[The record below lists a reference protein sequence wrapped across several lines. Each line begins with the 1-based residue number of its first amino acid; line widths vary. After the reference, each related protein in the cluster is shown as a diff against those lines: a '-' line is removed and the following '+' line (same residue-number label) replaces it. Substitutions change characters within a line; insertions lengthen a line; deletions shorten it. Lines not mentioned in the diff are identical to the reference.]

1 MQRSGNPAVR
11 WGLIFGGIIALLS
24 LLSIGAQFATGGT
37 SAFANTSG
45 GGGNAFSVLGC
56 LFLLI
61 DLALLFVA
69 GIMAARQNGRTGSG
83 SVAGLI
89 AAALGF
95 LVNTIATIIV
105 LLTLP
110 LSAFEDAA
118 ARNPNA
124 NISPTDLRNITVGVG
139 IGFFI
144 FLFFAGIGLGAGLGA
159 LGGLIGKG
167 QYRGLAPQYQEAM
180 YQGMPP
186 QGGLPMQP
194 GAYPPPSAPPP
205 PGYPQYPQPG
215 AYPQYPPQQQS
226 GAYPPPP
233 PPPQYPGQ

>member
-1 MQRSGNPAVR
+1 MQSSGNPAVR

-24 LLSIGAQFATGGT
+24 LLSIGAQFATGGA
-37 SAFANTSG
+37 SSFANTGGG
-45 GGGNAFSVLGC
+45 GGGNALGALGC
-56 LFLLI
+56 VFLLI

-83 SVAGLI
+83 SIAGLI

-95 LVNTIATIIV
+95 LVNTVATIIV

-110 LSAFEDAA
+110 LSAFENAV

-124 NISPTDLRNITVGVG
+124 NISPTDLRNLTVGVG
-139 IGFFI
+139 IGFFV

-167 QYRGLAPQYQEAM
+167 QYRGMAPQYQEAM

-186 QGGLPMQP
+186 QGGMPMQP
-194 GAYPPPSAPPP
+194 GTYPPPSAPPP

-215 AYPQYPPQQQS
+215 AYPQFPQQQQP
-226 GAYPPPP
+226 GAYPPP